1 MHTLAQSLEIRK
13 ESAEASAQR
22 PRHVLFL
29 IDRFPERMGGAEGA
43 LWRTTK
49 LLPRHRYRCSVAT
62 FAIDTRF
69 GDVRPLFDCPFHV
82 FPLERTYGWSALRT
96 AFRIANMIRREKISI
111 VHTFF
116 STSDL
121 WGGLIAK
128 LSGCPVLISSRRDMG
143 IERSTKH
150 RRAYRALASMF
161 DQVQTV
167 SDQVRSY
174 SIAADGLRPD
184 RVVTLHNGVDLKEID
199 AAPVL
204 SRSDEALGACNASHV
219 VVSVGNIRRVKGADV
234 MVRTA
239 AIVRKK
245 FPNILFLLVGGVHET
260 NFFSEIQGLVSS
272 LGLTANVKFVGRR
285 LDVPSILKSCDLFY
299 QSSRS
304 EGLPNALLEAMASG
318 LPCVATDVGGTNEII
333 SDGENGFLV
342 GSEKPDL
349 AAKRIVGLLGDQI
362 RARTMGA
369 AARMTIEQRFSAENM
384 VNRMVNHYDALL
396 AASTRTNRF

>member
-143 IERSTKH
+143 I
-150 RRAYRALASMF
+150 
-161 DQVQTV
+161 
-167 SDQVRSY
+167 
-174 SIAADGLRPD
+174 
-184 RVVTLHNGVDLKEID
+184 
-199 AAPVL
+199 
-204 SRSDEALGACNASHV
+204 
-219 VVSVGNIRRVKGADV
+219 
-234 MVRTA
+234 
-239 AIVRKK
+239 
-245 FPNILFLLVGGVHET
+245 
-260 NFFSEIQGLVSS
+260 
-272 LGLTANVKFVGRR
+272 
-285 LDVPSILKSCDLFY
+285 
-299 QSSRS
+299 
-304 EGLPNALLEAMASG
+304 
-318 LPCVATDVGGTNEII
+318 
-333 SDGENGFLV
+333 
-342 GSEKPDL
+342 
-349 AAKRIVGLLGDQI
+349 
-362 RARTMGA
+362 
-369 AARMTIEQRFSAENM
+369 
-384 VNRMVNHYDALL
+384 
-396 AASTRTNRF
+396 